1 MAAGSMFDFDSA
13 AGSGFNDSA
22 AGSNHFNAASGV
34 QKTIVPAA
42 ADNNFMHAE
51 LEDPV
56 YVQQEGFGAT
66 VSLSRKR
73 KGKK

>member
-1 MAAGSMFDFDSA
+1 MAAGGMFDFDSA
-13 AGSGFNDSA
+13 IGSGFNDSA
-22 AGSNHFNAASGV
+22 AGSNHSNASGGV
-34 QKTIVPAA
+34 HKTIVPAA